1 MSDIL
6 SQNEIDA
13 LLTALSTGEVK
24 AEEIKSK
31 ETDKDIK
38 IYDFKRPNKFSKEQ
52 LQTLSMIHENFARL
66 LTTYLSAQLRT
77 LAQINVFFVEQM
89 TYNEF
94 ISSVS
99 NPSLMAVVDFSP
111 LKGAAIIEV
120 NPSVAFAII
129 DRLLGGTGE
138 YNEQLREP
146 TEIENGIIERVFKKM
161 TQILSDA
168 WKDIADIKT
177 TMEKLETNSQ
187 FVQLV
192 SPNEAVALV
201 TFNTKIGKT
210 EGMVNICLP
219 HITLEPVISKLS
231 TRIWLSTSKREQ
243 SETTKKFI
251 TDKVCNMKTEIR
263 AELGKARITVGEFIN
278 LTVGDVIAL
287 DKSIRDGT
295 DIYVKDQLKY
305 SGVIGA
311 YHNKLAVKVQK
322 VIREGD
328 RVNG

>member
-1 MSDIL
+1 M
-6 SQNEIDA
+6 
-13 LLTALSTGEVK
+13 
-24 AEEIKSK
+24 
-31 ETDKDIK
+31 
-38 IYDFKRPNKFSKEQ
+38 
-52 LQTLSMIHENFARL
+52 
-66 LTTYLSAQLRT
+66 
-77 LAQINVFFVEQM
+77 
-89 TYNEF
+89 
-94 ISSVS
+94 
-99 NPSLMAVVDFSP
+99 
-111 LKGAAIIEV
+111 
-120 NPSVAFAII
+120 
-129 DRLLGGTGE
+129 
-138 YNEQLREP
+138 REP